1 MNISAT
7 HKVLIVIVLILLS
20 TVYSLKAQITIKGEN
35 IYYVENYTEYLAKS
49 YFDNNLSELD
59 PIEGIWINNGITYSI
74 EKDYNG
80 HNRNS
85 NRYRGV
91 ILNVVGNNVWE
102 AGDIQFFFEKGVSQG
117 VFNGTFYAFI
127 AEWSR
132 GQRDYNIKPIKTIG
146 VLRSFASFVHQCPNF
161 DDYGS
166 VIGTSNDSF
175 VKIYPSESAANIPN
189 SIIEKS
195 SEWSGTGFALKNGY
209 IVTNFHVIDGAKS
222 IKIKGV
228 SGDFNKSYK
237 ASIIGV
243 DKNNDLALLK
253 IDDPIFCGF
262 GNIPYSILSTT
273 SEVGEGVF
281 VLGYPLTSTMGDEI
295 KLTTGII
302 SSKTG
307 FKGDVA
313 LYQISAPIQPG
324 NSGGPLFN
332 NDGNVIGVVSAKH
345 NEAENVGYA
354 IKASYLKNLIESTIN
369 TSIIPTNNTVSKL
382 PLTGKVKSEKNF
394 VFFIECTSKSE

>member
-1 MNISAT
+1 MNILKT
-7 HKVLIVIVLILLS
+7 KILITIVLMLLS
-20 TVYSLKAQITIKGEN
+20 IFPSLRAQSTIKGKS
-35 IYYVENYTEYLAKS
+35 IYYVDNYTEYLAKQ

-59 PIEGIWINNGITYSI
+59 PIEGIWVSNNITYSI

-80 HNRNS
+80 YNRTP

-91 ILNVVGNNVWE
+91 ILDVVGNNAWE
-102 AGDIQFFFEKGVSQG
+102 AGDIQFFFERRASQG
-117 VFNGTFYAFI
+117 LFNGTFYAFI
-127 AEWSR
+127 AEWSH
-132 GQRDYNIKPIKTIG
+132 GKRDYNIKPIKTIG
-146 VLRSFASFVHQCPNF
+146 ILRSFASLVHQCPEF

-166 VIGTSNDSF
+166 VIGTSNDNF
-175 VKIYPSESAANIPN
+175 AKIYPLESATNTQN

-195 SEWSGTGFALKNGY
+195 TEWSGTGFALKNGY
-209 IVTNFHVIDGAKS
+209 IVTNFHVISGAKS
-222 IKIKGV
+222 IIIRGV
-228 SGDFNKSYK
+228 SGDFNKSYR

-253 IDDPIFCGF
+253 IDDPTFCGF
-262 GNIPYSILSTT
+262 GNIPYSILSTI
-273 SEVGEGVF
+273 SEVGEDIF

-332 NDGNVIGVVSAKH
+332 NDGNVIGIVSAKH

-354 IKASYLKNLIESTIN
+354 IKASYLKNLIESTIS
-369 TSIIPTNNTVSKL
+369 TSIIPTNNTISKL
-382 PLTGKVKSEKNF
+382 PLTGKIKSEKNF
-394 VFFIECTSKSE
+394 VFFIECSSKSE

>member
-1 MNISAT
+1 MNIKNT
-7 HKVLIVIVLILLS
+7 KILITIVLMILS
-20 TVYSLKAQITIKGEN
+20 VFPSLRAQTTIKGKN
-35 IYYVENYTEYLAKS
+35 IYYVDNYTEHLAKQ
-49 YFDNNLSELD
+49 YFGNNLSELD
-59 PIEGIWINNGITYSI
+59 PIEGIWISDGITYSI

-80 HNRNS
+80 YNRNP

-91 ILNVVGNNVWE
+91 ILDVVGNNIWE
-102 AGDIQFFFEKGVSQG
+102 AGDIQFFFERGASQG
-117 VFNGTFYAFI
+117 LFNGTFYAFV

-146 VLRSFASFVHQCPNF
+146 ILKSFVSLIHQIPEF

-166 VIGTSNDSF
+166 VIGTSNDNF
-175 VKIYPSESAANIPN
+175 TKIYPLESTANSRN
-189 SIIEKS
+189 SIIEKP

-222 IKIKGV
+222 IIIKGV

-237 ASIIGV
+237 ASPIRV

-253 IDDPIFCGF
+253 IDDPAFCGF
-262 GNIPYSILSTT
+262 GSIPYSILSTT
-273 SEVGEGVF
+273 SEVGENIF
-281 VLGYPLTSTMGDEI
+281 VLGYPLTSTMGNEI

-307 FKGDVA
+307 FQGDVA

-324 NSGGPLFN
+324 NSGGPLFD
-332 NDGNVIGVVSAKH
+332 NDGNVIGIVSAKH
-345 NEAENVGYA
+345 KEAENVGYA
-354 IKASYLKNLIESTIN
+354 IKASYLKNLIESSVN
-369 TSIIPTNNTVSKL
+369 TSIVPTNNTVSKL
-382 PLTGKVKSEKNF
+382 PLTGKIKSEKNF
-394 VFFIECTSKSE
+394 VFFIECSSKNQ